1 MSYTYKVT
9 YKIKTTLIANGEF
22 SPNQLDEKRTII
34 SVTDD
39 LGEIFTDLYH
49 LHREDSVIG
58 LEVLA
63 VELWEESTIKE
74 LELLLLV

>member
-9 YKIKTTLIANGEF
+9 YKIKTTMVANGEF
-22 SPNQLDEKRTII
+22 SKDQLNETRTLI

-39 LGEIFTDLYH
+39 LSEIFTDLYH
-49 LHREDSVIG
+49 LHREDPMIG

-63 VELWEESTIKE
+63 VEIWKESTISE
-74 LELLLLV
+74 LELQLV

>member
-9 YKIKTTLIANGEF
+9 YRVKTTMIANGEF
-22 SPNQLDEKRTII
+22 SHQQFDEQRTII

-49 LHREDSVIG
+49 LHRDDSMIG

-63 VELWEESTIKE
+63 IEMWEESTIAE
-74 LELLLLV
+74 LQLLLA

>member
-9 YKIKTTLIANGEF
+9 YQVKTTAIANGEF
-22 SPNQLDEKRTII
+22 STDQLDEKRTMM

-49 LHREDSVIG
+49 VHREDSMIG
-58 LEVLA
+58 MEVLS
-63 VELWEESTIKE
+63 VEALQPSTRVE
-74 LELLLLV
+74 LELLLV

>member
-9 YKIKTTLIANGEF
+9 YKVKTTLIANGEF
-22 SPNQLDEKRTII
+22 SHQQFDEQRTLI

-49 LHREDSVIG
+49 LHREDSMIG

-63 VELWEESTIKE
+63 VDVWEKATITE
-74 LELLLLV
+74 LELLLV

>member
-9 YKIKTTLIANGEF
+9 YKIKTTMIANGEF
-22 SPNQLDEKRTII
+22 SNNQLDERRTMI

-49 LHREDSVIG
+49 LHREDSMIG
-58 LEVLA
+58 LEVLS
-63 VELWEESTIKE
+63 VEVWEESTIAE
-74 LELLLLV
+74 LELLLV